1 MLAAGSRLGPYEILS
16 PLGAGGMGEVYRA
29 RDPRLGRDVAV
40 KVLPAAVGADPE
52 RLRRFEQEARAASAL
67 NHPNVLTVFDTGA
80 QDGTAYLVTE
90 VLDGETLRDRLAG
103 GALPVR
109 RAVEITLQVARGLA
123 AAHDRGIVHRD
134 LKPENL
140 FLTRDG
146 RVKILDF
153 GLAKLQGGHGSA
165 SELAA
170 AATALPGTEPGVV
183 MGTVGYMAPE
193 QVRGRSADHRADV
206 FALGAILYE
215 LLTGRRA
222 FQAESAVETMSA
234 ILKEEPPELER
245 LHEELAP
252 GLARIVRHCLEK
264 APEQRFQSAGDLA
277 FDLEAL
283 ASGEAALP
291 SRSGVPRLRRAR
303 RRAPALAVAATAAL
317 LLAAGGTWWALRQR
331 GAAAE
336 VSSTRLAVLP
346 FTIRGG
352 PGLAYLREGL
362 VDLLSS
368 KLDGAGELRTVDP
381 HALLRAAAEESGG
394 DFDAASGAALA
405 RRFGA
410 GLHVV
415 GSLVAVGDRLQLAA
429 TLYQGERALGT
440 AEASG
445 RGEGE
450 LFRLIDD
457 LARQLVARRFAAP
470 AGRIARQGALTTESL
485 PALKAYLDGER
496 LLRSGQMALA
506 AEAFRR
512 AVSADPEFAL
522 GHYRLA
528 VAAGWG
534 DSFDEAR
541 RSAERAAA
549 LAADLPERDSRLL
562 AALHAYG
569 RGAADEAERLY
580 REFLGHYPDEVE
592 GWHGLGEV
600 LFHHNPMRGRARAES
615 DHAFARAL
623 ALDPSFPPSLI
634 HLMEEM
640 ALQRRSAELDAL
652 TARYLALYPAS
663 EWAVLIRFW
672 RASLLGPEADR
683 ERAAADA
690 LADGPQKLNQALR
703 HLLELR
709 QLGRA
714 EQLVERARAAAVVQP
729 PEYHG
734 MKMLVAL
741 GRGRRAAARPHLAA
755 IERLRKHP
763 SSWPL
768 RHPFLPVPREEL
780 RAVRERWSAWEPP
793 AEWTGERLHTRQAAL
808 IKTFVLGI
816 ADARLG
822 EWSGVRRAAAA
833 LGRFDAPEDA
843 ALARALAATLRAHLA
858 AGEGQGEEALREL
871 EGIDLGSAWPET
883 GSAYANLLF
892 ARQLRADLLFA
903 LGRWEESI
911 AWYRSLAETSTDN
924 GVVQAAWTH
933 LRRAEAFER
942 LGKPRDAAWHYA
954 HFLALWRDPDP
965 ELRPIVRRARER
977 LRRLNERT

>member
-1 MLAAGSRLGPYEILS
+1 MLAAGSRLGPYEIIG

-40 KVLPAAVGADPE
+40 KVLPAAVGTDPE

-67 NHPNVLTVFDTGA
+67 NHPNVLTVFDTGS

-193 QVRGRSADHRADV
+193 QVRGRPADHRADI

-222 FQAESAVETMSA
+222 FQAGSAVETMSA

-283 ASGEAALP
+283 TGEEVALS
-291 SRSGVPRLRRAR
+291 SRSGAMRPSPAR
-303 RRAPALAVAATAAL
+303 RRQLALAAVAAVAL

-336 VSSTRLAVLP
+336 VSPTRLAVLP

-352 PGLAYLREGL
+352 PRLAYLREGL

-381 HALLRAAAEESGG
+381 HALLRAVAEESGG

-429 TLYQGERALGT
+429 TLYQGERALGS

-450 LFRLIDD
+450 VLRVVDD

-470 AGRIARQGALTTESL
+470 AGRIARQGALTTGSL
-485 PALKAYLDGER
+485 PALKAYLEGER
-496 LLRSGQMALA
+496 MLRSGRMAPA

-512 AVSADPEFAL
+512 AVAADPEFAL
-522 GHYRLA
+522 AHYRLA
-528 VAAGWG
+528 VAADWEG
-534 DSFDEAR
+534 SFDESR
-541 RSAERAAA
+541 RAAERAVA
-549 LAADLPERDSRLL
+549 LAAGLPERDRRLL
-562 AALHAYG
+562 AALHAHT
-569 RGAADEAERLY
+569 RGAAGEAERLY
-580 REFLGHYPDEVE
+580 REVLARHPDEVE

-600 LFHHNPMRGRARAES
+600 LFHHNPIRGRPRAES
-615 DHAFARAL
+615 DAAFARVL
-623 ALDPSFPPSLI
+623 ALDPAFPASLL
-634 HLMEEM
+634 HLAEEM
-640 ALQRRSAELDAL
+640 AQQRRLGELDRL
-652 TARYLALYPAS
+652 SARYLALYPES
-663 EWAVLIRFW
+663 DWATIVRLW
-672 RASLLGPEADR
+672 RVSLLGSEADL
-683 ERAAADA
+683 ERLAAGA
-690 LADGPQKLNQALR
+690 LAAGPDEIFRASGNLAMLG
-703 HLLELR
+703 
-709 QLGRA
+709 QLVRA
-714 EQLVERARAAAVVQP
+714 ERLVERAQAASIIQP
-729 PEYHG
+729 AGYHS
-734 MKMLVAL
+734 MKTSLAL
-741 GRGRRAAARPHLAA
+741 SRGQLAAARPHIAA
-755 IERLRKHP
+755 RERLQKEP
-763 SSWPL
+763 SSKLL
-768 RHPFLPVPREEL
+768 RHPFLPLRREEL
-780 RAVRERWSAWEPP
+780 RAMRDRWAAWEAP
-793 AEWTGERLHTRQAAL
+793 AEWGRWVHNRQAAL
-808 IKTFVLGI
+808 IKVFIVGM
-816 ADARLG
+816 ANARLG
-822 EWSGVRRAAAA
+822 ESAGVRQAVTA
-833 LGRFDAPEDA
+833 LGRFDAAEDA
-843 ALARALAATLRAHLA
+843 PLARSLAATLRAHLA
-858 AGEGQGEEALREL
+858 AGEGRRDEALREL
-871 EGIDLGSAWPET
+871 EGIKLEASSSDLGQSI
-883 GSAYANLLF
+883 YYNLLF

-911 AWYRSLAETSTDN
+911 AWYRSLEETGGDDAYI
-924 GVVQAAWTH
+924 QAAYSH

-942 LGKPRDAAWHYA
+942 LGKPRDAVWHYRR
-954 HFLALWRDPDP
+954 FLELWRDPDP
-965 ELRPIVRRARER
+965 ELRPIVRRAEER